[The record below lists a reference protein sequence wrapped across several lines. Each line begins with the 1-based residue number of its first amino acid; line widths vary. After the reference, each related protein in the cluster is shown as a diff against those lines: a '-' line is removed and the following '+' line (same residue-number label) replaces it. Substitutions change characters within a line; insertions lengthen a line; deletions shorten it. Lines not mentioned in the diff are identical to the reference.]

1 MNKKRIIEL
10 LEPLGLC
17 KHEYCVLSSGALVMY
32 GVLEEAGDLDLV
44 VDENGFEK
52 IKKVYPDILK
62 REDGWYTVTDEIE
75 IVIGCVKKTFC
86 NGYPL
91 QSIKE
96 LVEFYETRGLE
107 KDKVRIFEINNF
119 FKNKVQI

>member
-10 LEPLGLC
+10 LESLELC
-17 KHEYCVLSSGALVMY
+17 KDEYCILSSGALVMY
-32 GVLEEAGDLDLV
+32 DVLKEAGDLDLAIT
-44 VDENGFEK
+44 ENGFEK
-52 IKKVYPDILK
+52 IKRLYPNIYK
-62 REDGWYTVTDEIE
+62 REDGWYTVTDEVE
-75 IVIGCVKKTFC
+75 IVIDCVKKTFC

-96 LVEFYETRGLE
+96 LVEFYENRGLE